1 MSNICDIESTLRE
14 YNEEVAEEEERKKK
28 RFFYFLRDGERKE

>member
-14 YNEEVAEEEERKKK
+14 YNESEEEERKKK
-28 RFFYFLRDGERKE
+28 RKFEFLRDGERKE